1 MCLLISY
8 EGRSRSNASAMPAT
22 SLIRLVACAALVVG
36 LAAGIG
42 RSAASGR
49 AEKPLAA
56 VAVSVALTAEVGK
69 TRLAITLSKPVE
81 ARAAVMERPD
91 RVIVDLPEVNF
102 QLPPDSGQRREGV
115 VASYRY
121 GLFAPGR
128 SRLVIELAQPAR
140 VERLETAPGSTD
152 GAAVLTIELA
162 RTDREAFKRA
172 AAADARLALATPAAL
187 PPEVAPDR
195 EDRRPLI
202 VIDPGHGGIDP
213 GAHAPAGSPEK
224 DIVFAFSQRLKA
236 RLEAKG
242 RYRVVMTRED
252 DVFIPLLERVRIARA
267 AKADLLISI
276 HADTISG
283 APQVRGLTVYTGAD
297 RASDAESAQVA
308 DRENKSDA
316 VAGLE
321 SEQSVDEGVA
331 DILQDLIRRETRGFS
346 HAFAGKIIRELS
358 PVMKL
363 NVKPHREARFVVL
376 RAPDVPAVLVELG
389 YLSSTKDTDLLMSD
403 EWRDRMTASMSGAI
417 DRFFSTRLAK
427 QGTAPVSP

>member
-1 MCLLISY
+1 
-8 EGRSRSNASAMPAT
+8 MPAT
-22 SLIRLVACAALVVG
+22 SLIRLLASAALLAGLATGAERCAA
-36 LAAGIG
+36 AGEPSVRRG
-42 RSAASGR
+42 
-49 AEKPLAA
+49 EKPLAA
-56 VAVSVALTAEVGK
+56 VAVSVALTSEATK
-69 TRLAITLSKPVE
+69 TRLAITLSKAVE

-102 QLPPDSGQRREGV
+102 QLPPDAGPRREGL

-140 VERLETAPGSTD
+140 VERLETISADGD

-162 RTDREAFKRA
+162 RVDRDTFRKAAAVDARVAVAPPASAPVA
-172 AAADARLALATPAAL
+172 AAA
-187 PPEVAPDR
+187 DR

-213 GAHAPAGSPEK
+213 GAHAPTGVPEK

-242 RYRVVMTRED
+242 RYRVVMTRDD
-252 DVFIPLLERVRIARA
+252 DVFIPLSERVRIARA

-283 APQVRGLTVYTGAD
+283 APQVRGLTVYTGSE

-308 DRENKSDA
+308 DRENKADA

-321 SEQSVDEGVA
+321 SEDAADEGVA

-346 HAFAGKIIRELS
+346 HAFAGKMIRELS

-389 YLSSTKDTDLLMSD
+389 YLSSSKDTDLLTSD
-403 EWRDRMTASMSGAI
+403 QWRDRMTASMSWAI
-417 DRFFSTRLAK
+417 DRFFATRLAK

>member
-1 MCLLISY
+1 
-8 EGRSRSNASAMPAT
+8 MPAT
-22 SLIRLVACAALVVG
+22 PLIRLLACAALVVG
-36 LAAGIG
+36 LGAGTERCAAAGEP
-42 RSAASGR
+42 SARRGD
-49 AEKPLAA
+49 KPLAA
-56 VAVSVALTAEVGK
+56 VAVSVALTSEAGK
-69 TRLAITLSKPVE
+69 TRLAITLSSPVE
-81 ARAAVMERPD
+81 ARAVVMERPD

-102 QLPPDSGQRREGV
+102 QLPPDTGPRREGV

-140 VERLETAPGSTD
+140 VERLETASAEPD
-152 GAAVLTIELA
+152 GTSVLTIELA
-162 RTDREAFKRA
+162 RVDREAFRKA
-172 AAADARLALATPAAL
+172 ATADARLALAPA
-187 PPEVAPDR
+187 PPAPVAAPAGR
-195 EDRRPLI
+195 EDRRPLV

-213 GAHAPAGSPEK
+213 GAHAPTGIPEK

-242 RYRVVMTRED
+242 RYRVVMTRDD
-252 DVFIPLLERVRIARA
+252 DVFIPLSERVRIARA
-267 AKADLLISI
+267 AKADLLVSI

-283 APQVRGLTVYTGAD
+283 APQVRGLTVYTGSE

-308 DRENKSDA
+308 DRENKADA

-321 SEQSVDEGVA
+321 SEDLADEGVA

-389 YLSSTKDTDLLMSD
+389 YLSSSKDTDLLTSD

>member
-1 MCLLISY
+1 
-8 EGRSRSNASAMPAT
+8 MPAKLLT
-22 SLIRLVACAALVVG
+22 RALAFTALLGG
-36 LAAGIG
+36 LAAGAG
-42 RSAASGR
+42 PCGAAGEPPVRRSD
-49 AEKPLAA
+49 KPLAA
-56 VAVSVALTAEVGK
+56 VAVSLALTTDAGK
-69 TRLAITLSKPVE
+69 TRLAITLSKPVD

-102 QLPPDSGQRREGV
+102 QLPPDPGPRRDGL

-140 VERLETAPGSTD
+140 VERLETAPNEADGS
-152 GAAVLTIELA
+152 AVLTIELG
-162 RTDREAFKRA
+162 RVDREAFRKN
-172 AAADARLALATPAAL
+172 AAADARLA
-187 PPEVAPDR
+187 VAPPASPVGVTPEG

-213 GAHAPAGSPEK
+213 GAHAPTGMPEK
-224 DIVFAFSQRLKA
+224 DIVFAFGQRLKA

-242 RYRVVMTRED
+242 RYRVLMTRDD
-252 DVFIPLLERVRIARA
+252 DVFIPLSERVRIART

-283 APQVRGLTVYTGAD
+283 APQVRGLTVYTRAE

-316 VAGLE
+316 VAGLD
-321 SEQSVDEGVA
+321 SEQAGDEGLA

-346 HAFAGKIIRELS
+346 HAFAGKMIRELS
-358 PVMKL
+358 PVTKL
-363 NVKPHREARFVVL
+363 NVKPHREARFAVL

-389 YLSSTKDTDLLMSD
+389 YLSSNKDTDLLTSD

>member
-1 MCLLISY
+1 
-8 EGRSRSNASAMPAT
+8 MPAT
-22 SLIRLVACAALVVG
+22 SLIRLLASAALLAGLATGAEPCAA
-36 LAAGIG
+36 AGEPSVRRG
-42 RSAASGR
+42 D
-49 AEKPLAA
+49 KPLAA
-56 VAVSVALTAEVGK
+56 VAVSVALTSEATK
-69 TRLAITLSKPVE
+69 TRLAITLSKAVE

-102 QLPPDSGQRREGV
+102 QLPPDAGPRREGL

-140 VERLETAPGSTD
+140 VERLETTSADGD

-162 RTDREAFKRA
+162 RVDRDTFRKA
-172 AAADARLALATPAAL
+172 AAADARVA
-187 PPEVAPDR
+187 VAPPASAPVAAAADR

-202 VIDPGHGGIDP
+202 VIDPGLG
-213 GAHAPAGSPEK
+213 
-224 DIVFAFSQRLKA
+224 
-236 RLEAKG
+236 AKG
-242 RYRVVMTRED
+242 RYRVVMTRDD
-252 DVFIPLLERVRIARA
+252 DVFIPLSERVRIARA

-283 APQVRGLTVYTGAD
+283 APQVRGLTIYTGSE

-308 DRENKSDA
+308 DRENKADA

-321 SEQSVDEGVA
+321 SEDAADEGVA

-346 HAFAGKIIRELS
+346 HAFAGKMIRELS

-389 YLSSTKDTDLLMSD
+389 YLSSSKDTDLLTSD
-403 EWRDRMTASMSGAI
+403 QWRDRMTASMSGAI
-417 DRFFSTRLAK
+417 DRFFATRLAK

>member
-1 MCLLISY
+1 
-8 EGRSRSNASAMPAT
+8 MPAT
-22 SLIRLVACAALVVG
+22 PLIRLLAPAALLVG
-36 LAAGIG
+36 LATATERCAAAGE
-42 RSAASGR
+42 RSVRRGD
-49 AEKPLAA
+49 KPLAA
-56 VAVSVALTAEVGK
+56 VAVSVALASEATK
-69 TRLAITLSKPVE
+69 TRLAITLSKAVE

-102 QLPPDSGQRREGV
+102 QLPPDAGPRREGL

-140 VERLETAPGSTD
+140 VERLETTAAEAD
-152 GAAVLTIELA
+152 GTAVLTIELA
-162 RTDREAFKRA
+162 RVDRDAFRKA
-172 AAADARLALATPAAL
+172 AAADARVA
-187 PPEVAPDR
+187 VAPPAPAPVAVAADH

-213 GAHAPAGSPEK
+213 GAHAPTGVPEK

-242 RYRVVMTRED
+242 RYRVLMTRDD
-252 DVFIPLLERVRIARA
+252 DVFIPLSERVRIARA

-283 APQVRGLTVYTGAD
+283 APQVRGLTVYTGSE

-308 DRENKSDA
+308 DRENKADA

-321 SEQSVDEGVA
+321 SEDAADEGVA

-346 HAFAGKIIRELS
+346 HAFAGKMIRELS

-389 YLSSTKDTDLLMSD
+389 YLSSSKDTDLLTSD
-403 EWRDRMTASMSGAI
+403 QWRDRMTASMSGAI